1 VKPGWHRHLALS
13 SKIGLLRELDGLKGK
28 RYMKL
33 RELGIPATT
42 YYNWQHRYQA
52 EGGDGLASR
61 KRTPAYVWNRLSAS
75 ERQRVL
81 EIARHNP
88 ELSCR
93 LLAVKITDEEDFSI
107 SSTTVYRLLKEA
119 GLVEPKPLSDM
130 PAAKAWQHK
139 TRRVDEIWQ
148 CDATHY
154 FVVGWGFYKQITVQD
169 DYSRHPLA
177 WEIRP
182 DETAF
187 SISDVMEK
195 AIEQAKAQNHLKDD
209 PKPMLLSDNG
219 AGFTSKILAG
229 YLGSHGI
236 RHIFGK
242 PYHPQTQGKIE
253 RFQRS
258 IKEMVCLL
266 VYCSPEELK
275 RAVDEAVT
283 SYAATPHTA
292 LDNVSPRDVYAGK
305 REAILAKRA
314 DKKRLTLARR
324 KIYNMRGENNVV
336 QP

>member
-1 VKPGWHRHLALS
+1 VKPGWHRHLTLS
-13 SKIGLLRELDGLKGK
+13 SKIELLSDLGRLKGK
-28 RYMKL
+28 RYRKL
-33 RELGIPATT
+33 RELGIPAAT
-42 YYNWQHRYQA
+42 YYGWQRRYQA
-52 EGGDGLASR
+52 EGSDGLAGR
-61 KRTPAYVWNRLSAS
+61 KRTPAYIWNRLSAS

-107 SSTTVYRLLKEA
+107 SSSTVYRLLKEA
-119 GLVEPKPLSDM
+119 GLVEPKPLTDM

-169 DYSRHPLA
+169 DYSRNPLA
-177 WEIRP
+177 WEIRS

-209 PKPMLLSDNG
+209 QKPMLLSDNG

-258 IKEMVCLL
+258 IKERVCLL

-283 SYAATPHTA
+283 SYATTPHTA
-292 LDNVSPRDVYAGK
+292 LNNVSPRDVYAGK
-305 REAILAKRA
+305 REAILEKRA

-324 KIYNMRGENNVV
+324 KLYNMRGENNVV
-336 QP
+336 RP